1 MDAKF
6 PLIGKPK
13 AKKTEK
19 WDDVQQKTG
28 TGVIPRTDD
37 RSSMHL
43 LSKVF
48 YLFVPEKAPNS
59 RAREQLIDSIIVA
72 VPALEYC

>member
-1 MDAKF
+1 MGTAT
-6 PLIGKPK
+6 

-19 WDDVQQKTG
+19 WEELQKKTG

-43 LSKVF
+43 LSKVV